1 MKSPKVELFEK
12 PSLHN
17 TASPTII
24 TYAEYASRK
33 SAVISRYPGQNGD
46 LLMFY
51 LMADIGYPFLDMLT
65 PTADSFEFPKY
76 IDSGNHSMF
85 VGKQIQAFFTV
96 IRHSR
101 LLGISRTLNFEI
113 LDK

>member
-1 MKSPKVELFEK
+1 MNSPKVELFEK

-24 TYAEYASRK
+24 TYAEFASRK
-33 SAVISRYPGQNGD
+33 SAIISRYPGENGD
-46 LLMFY
+46 LLILY
-51 LMADIGYPFLDMLT
+51 LMADFGYPLVEMFT
-65 PTADSFEFPKY
+65 PTADSFEFPTY
-76 IDSGNHSMF
+76 FDSGNHSMF

-96 IRHSR
+96 IRRSR
-101 LLGISRTLNFEI
+101 LLDFSRTFNFEI